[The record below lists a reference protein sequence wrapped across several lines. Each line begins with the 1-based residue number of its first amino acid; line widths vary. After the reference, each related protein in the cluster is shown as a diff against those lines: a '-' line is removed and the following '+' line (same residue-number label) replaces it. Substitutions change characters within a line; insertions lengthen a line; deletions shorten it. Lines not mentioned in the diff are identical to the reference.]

1 MENYCVNGRVA
12 YFQQQPHAKLG
23 ESSGSPSNTLNQSKI
38 MVHYP
43 HLTKS
48 EPSTVVG
55 KLVEILG
62 EGGKI
67 FISPANFAGKS
78 RIFLDLKTA
87 DGQQGRIFCS
97 PAVSK
102 HLREKTM
109 SASQLLG
116 MPVVESTTK
125 PDENGKTSIIY
136 TVTLPGTELVELNVS
151 EVKAWE
157 SAPVSLEELVDL

>member
-1 MENYCVNGRVA
+1 
-12 YFQQQPHAKLG
+12 
-23 ESSGSPSNTLNQSKI
+23 

-62 EGGKI
+62 ENGKI
-67 FISPANFAGKS
+67 FYSPANVVGGK
-78 RIFLDLKTA
+78 RVFLDLITS
-87 DGQQGRIFCS
+87 DGQKGRVFCS

-109 SASQLLG
+109 SGSQLLG

-136 TVTLPGTELVELNVS
+136 TVTLPGSELVELKVS

-157 SAPVSLEELVDL
+157 GVTVSLEELVDL